1 MLPVR
6 RLVAAG
12 SRCSVGYFVSLDSS
26 STASATQSQ
35 LAVLAEDAGVAG
47 PTSAA
52 FESAFRAAFK
62 DEAAAAGVAVS
73 LPLTF
78 GVTGKT
84 YSHLTFFCR

>member
-1 MLPVR
+1 MPPVR

-26 STASATQSQ
+26 SAASAAQSQ
-35 LAVLAEDAGVAG
+35 LAVLSEDAGAG

-52 FESAFRAAFK
+52 FESAFRAAFT

-78 GVTGKT
+78 GVTGKANI
-84 YSHLTFFCR
+84 HITFVCR